1 MILSCLG
8 KKFTTLDLSSQG
20 RCWHKLRIWY
30 QPCLQMISLLT
41 PHWPWCWSPV
51 KHYLL
56 LSLLYCV
63 GFPLSGKPLH
73 VFNSLPLPKSPLSSQ
88 FKHHLISE
96 LLLCTPCILWPLLTG
111 LLCFA
116 LYTFLTHCTYLK
128 YNSQCTVNYLKSSY
142 SHEIMFYSHLYPNT

>member
-1 MILSCLG
+1 MPAQAPDLVLAMSSND
-8 KKFTTLDLSSQG
+8 FFAHTTLTLMLISCKALSSF
-20 RCWHKLRIWY
+20 
-30 QPCLQMISLLT
+30 
-41 PHWPWCWSPV
+41 V
-51 KHYLL
+51 
-56 LSLLYCV
+56 SLLYCV

-96 LLLCTPCILWPLLTG
+96 LFLCTPCILWPFLTG

-142 SHEIMFYSHLYPNT
+142 SHEIMFYSHLYP

>member
-1 MILSCLG
+1 MLAQAPDLVPAMSSND
-8 KKFTTLDLSSQG
+8 FFAHTTLTLMLISCKALSS
-20 RCWHKLRIWY
+20 LV
-30 QPCLQMISLLT
+30 SLL
-41 PHWPWCWSPV
+41 H
-51 KHYLL
+51 
-56 LSLLYCV
+56 CV

-142 SHEIMFYSHLYPNT
+142 SHEIMFYSHLYP